1 MTIEAVEGQSFPKR
15 ETTLLSFVSAAHFI
29 SHVHIMVVPALIP
42 LLPGYFGVSFLQIG
56 AALTVF
62 NLVSL
67 VVQTPMGFIT
77 DRVGAW
83 IMLIAAL
90 TLGGAS
96 FGSLALTPNYGWLL
110 VAMVLAG
117 IANGI
122 YHPADYAL
130 LSASIGERRLG
141 KAFSIHTFAGFFGTA
156 VTPAILLA
164 VANQAS
170 TGSAFALAG
179 FAGIAVALAIL
190 GAAPRRAE
198 AGKAGPA
205 TKATSHRFKDIAT
218 PRVMLL
224 TLLFMLL
231 SLSNIGI
238 SAFAVTALIKGYGA
252 DLPSAS
258 SALTA
263 FLLASACGV
272 LAGGFLA
279 DRAHHHGV
287 VASIAMM
294 AAAALTLTVAISQL
308 SGLALIVVL
317 AGAGFLSGV
326 ITPSRDLLVRNAS
339 PRGAEGRV
347 FGIVS
352 TGFNIGG
359 AIGPIVFAWLVDH
372 DHYQAVFS
380 ITALFMVATAALTF
394 LPVFEKKPAA

>member
-1 MTIEAVEGQSFPKR
+1 MTIETVEGLSFPKR

-42 LLPGYFGVSFLQIG
+42 LLPAYFGVSFLQIG

-83 IMLIAAL
+83 MMLIMAL
-90 TLGGAS
+90 ALAGAS
-96 FGSLALTPNYGWLL
+96 FGSLALTPSYGWLL
-110 VAMVLAG
+110 AAMVLAG
-117 IANGI
+117 IANGV

-130 LSASIGERRLG
+130 LAAEIGERRLG

-156 VTPAILLA
+156 VTPAVLLA
-164 VANQAS
+164 VANQMS

-179 FAGIAVALAIL
+179 LASVTVALAIL
-190 GAAPRRAE
+190 GGAPRRAE
-198 AGKAGPA
+198 SGKPGVVA
-205 TKATSHRFKDIAT
+205 KATSHQFKDVLT
-218 PRVMLL
+218 LRVMLL

-231 SLSNIGI
+231 SLSTIGI
-238 SAFAVTALIKGYGA
+238 SAFSVTALIRGYGA

-263 FLLASACGV
+263 FLFASACGV

-279 DRAHHHGV
+279 DRVHHHGV
-287 VASIAMM
+287 VASVAMVV
-294 AAAALTLTVAISQL
+294 AAALTLLVALTHL
-308 SGLALIVVL
+308 SGLALICVM
-317 AGAGFLSGV
+317 AGAGFLAGV
-326 ITPSRDLLVRNAS
+326 ITPSRDLLVRAAS

-359 AIGPIVFAWLVDH
+359 AIGPIMFAWLVDH
-372 DHYQAVFS
+372 GRYQAVFGV
-380 ITALFMVATAALTF
+380 TAFFMVATALLTF
-394 LPVFEKKPAA
+394 LPVFEKKQAT

>member
-1 MTIEAVEGQSFPKR
+1 MTIEAMESLSFPKR

-42 LLPGYFGVSFLQIG
+42 LLPAYFGVSFLQIG
-56 AALTVF
+56 VALTVF

-83 IMLIAAL
+83 TMLILAL
-90 TLGGAS
+90 ALGGAS
-96 FGSLALTPNYGWLL
+96 FGSLALIPSYSWLL

-156 VTPAILLA
+156 ITPAILLA
-164 VANQAS
+164 VANQMS
-170 TGSAFALAG
+170 TGSACALAG
-179 FAGIAVALAIL
+179 LASVLVALAIL

-198 AGKAGPA
+198 PGKPGVAAKP
-205 TKATSHRFKDIAT
+205 TPHRLKDVAT
-218 PRVMLL
+218 PQVMLL
-224 TLLFMLL
+224 TLLFVLL
-231 SLSNIGI
+231 SLSSIGI
-238 SAFAVTALIKGYGA
+238 SAFAVTALIRGYGA

-263 FLLASACGV
+263 FLFAGACGV

-279 DRAHHHGV
+279 DRVHHHGV
-287 VASIAMM
+287 VASIAMVI
-294 AAAALTLTVAISQL
+294 AAMLTLAIAITHL
-308 SGLALIVVL
+308 SGLMLIIAM
-317 AGAGFLSGV
+317 AGAGFLAGV
-326 ITPSRDLLVRNAS
+326 ITPSRDLLVRAAS

-359 AIGPIVFAWLVDH
+359 AIGPILFAWLVDH
-372 DHYQAVFS
+372 GYYQAVFGV
-380 ITALFMVATAALTF
+380 TALFMVLTAALTF
-394 LPVFEKKPAA
+394 LPVFEKKQAA